1 MGVGFLVGP
10 DFNSNLTIGI
20 PESQL
25 ISNTRLF
32 IQSNAWGRMAEIN

>member
-1 MGVGFLVGP
+1 MGDLQYR
-10 DFNSNLTIGI
+10 DFGITGIETIGI